1 MKRIFLVLFV
11 SLLTLAGCGSD
22 DGTTHI
28 MVAFASSDS
37 HPQYQALE
45 EASDE
50 LYELTDGRYDLLIQ
64 PNGVLG
70 DQGSTAQ
77 LVQSGAIDMAV
88 VGNSIIESYVPEF
101 SLISLPYMY
110 ESIDHQEAVFKS
122 DILDELYSMTEQ
134 YHFKVAASYTSG
146 ARSIYLDEPIYEPA
160 DLKGKKIRVQGSALN
175 IAMLEAM
182 GGKPVDMSMGDV
194 YTSVSQGTIDGAENN
209 EVSYYDQKHYEISP
223 YYSYTEHLMQ
233 PDQVIVSTKFYDSMS
248 AEDQAAFD
256 QVFADSVDSEF
267 EYYKESAAE
276 DVKLAEEGG
285 ATFNT
290 DVDKEAFKE
299 AVQPVVDE
307 YINESDFSKELYEN
321 IQALATE

>member
-1 MKRIFLVLFV
+1 MKRIFIVLFI
-11 SLLTLAGCGSD
+11 SLIALSGCGTT

-37 HPQYQALE
+37 HPQYKALE
-45 EASDE
+45 DASDE

-88 VGNSIIESYVPEF
+88 VGNSIVESYIPDF
-101 SLISLPYMY
+101 SIISLPYMY
-110 ESIDHQEAVFKS
+110 ESIDHQQAVFNS
-122 DILDELYSMTEQ
+122 DVLDELYAQTEQ

-146 ARSIYLDEPIYEPA
+146 ARSIYLDEPITEPA

-248 AEDQAAFD
+248 AEDQVAFD
-256 QVFADSVDSEF
+256 QVFNDSINNEF
-267 EYYKESAAE
+267 EYYKESAE
-276 DVKLAEEGG
+276 TDVELAKEGG

-307 YINESDFSKELYEN
+307 YIEKSDFTKNLYDS
-321 IQALATE
+321 IQALA

>member
-1 MKRIFLVLFV
+1 MKRIFIVLFI
-11 SLLTLAGCGSD
+11 SLIVLSGCGTS

-28 MVAFASSDS
+28 MVAFASSDT
-37 HPQYQALE
+37 HPQYQALQD
-45 EASDE
+45 ASDE
-50 LYELTDGRYDLLIQ
+50 LYKLTDGRYDLTIQ
-64 PNGVLG
+64 SNGVLG

-88 VGNSIIESYVPEF
+88 VGNSIVESYIPDF
-101 SLISLPYMY
+101 SIISLPYMY
-110 ESIDHQEAVFKS
+110 ESIDHQEAVFTS
-122 DILDELYSMTEQ
+122 DVLDELYAQTEQ
-134 YHFKVAASYTSG
+134 YHFKIAASYTSG

-175 IAMLEAM
+175 IAMMEAM

-248 AEDQAAFD
+248 TADQAAFD
-256 QVFADSVDSEF
+256 QVFEDSISNEF
-267 EYYKESAAE
+267 DYYKEAAQT
-276 DVKLAEEGG
+276 DVDLAVEGG
-285 ATFNT
+285 ATFNK

-299 AVQPVVDE
+299 AVQPVTDE
-307 YINESDFSKELYEN
+307 YIGKSEFTKKLYDD
-321 IQALATE
+321 IQSLAK